1 MTTRRDMRGKVGMDF
16 YARNKMQPGL
26 QSVQRATASTMG
38 SINRQAGVLSA
49 GIGAALGGNAMYA
62 AAAAGTALVGMAASS
77 VTAFAAVEKKWAE
90 VTTLMPSM
98 QEEALASMQADI
110 NRFARQAGT
119 TLEEAYTAAYQAVS
133 AGIAPEDTAEFLR
146 TAHRAALA
154 GVSDTITSVD
164 ALTSAINAYGLEVR
178 DATHLSDAMFT
189 AIRLGKTT
197 YPELAASLGLVMPLA
212 SSMNTEF
219 QELTAASAALTAQG
233 NTQALATTQ
242 IRAALVALSKETGA
256 RSLFESL
263 TGMTYPEWQAQ
274 GGTLIEALTMIVKEA
289 ERTGKS
295 VPQLF
300 GRIEGAQAALALS
313 GSKAA
318 ATYEAAMADV
328 SGATEEAYGR
338 MSETT
343 DHKLNQMRSSW
354 EQFWVGF
361 GEKTAEDF
369 WAMVGNIQDIQQLW
383 GGYTNAEKEA
393 MRVSE
398 ENWRR
403 YARNIQRLRNAQQSA
418 VRDILAN
425 NLSSA
430 LGGGFQPGAVPG
442 VPTAPPVT
450 QGGPGSAAEWL
461 YGVSSGVG
469 QRSGDNLATLSRLN
483 ERTSNILLQRLRD
496 IEREEYSVYTPGGGG
511 GATRRALEDNTAA
524 LLALTE
530 ELAEQQEWLV
540 APGDAPIL
548 PEHLQSADPR
558 FNSRRVSNAL
568 AGGRL

>member
-38 SINRQAGVLSA
+38 AINRQAGVLSA

-62 AAAAGTALVGMAASS
+62 AAAAGTALVGMAATS

-90 VTTLMPSM
+90 VTTLMPTM
-98 QEEALASMQADI
+98 QKEALAVMKSDI
-110 NRFARQAGT
+110 DRFARESGT
-119 TLEEAYTAAYQAVS
+119 TLEDAYSAAYQAVS
-133 AGIAPEDTAEFLR
+133 AGIAPEDTAVFLK

-212 SSMNTEF
+212 ASMNTEF

-256 RSLFESL
+256 RSLFEAM

-274 GGTLIEALTMIVKEA
+274 GGTLIEALTIIVREA

-300 GRIEGAQAALALS
+300 GRVEGAQAALALS
-313 GSKAA
+313 GSRAA

-328 SGATEEAYGR
+328 SGATEEAYGK
-338 MSETT
+338 MVETT
-343 DHKLNQMRSSW
+343 DHRLNIVKAHW
-354 EQFWVGF
+354 EQFKISIGEATADIATGFVGYVH
-361 GEKTAEDF
+361 D
-369 WAMVGNIQDIQQLW
+369 MQSIW
-383 GGYTNAEKEA
+383 GGATIAEKEA
-393 MRVSE
+393 MKVSE

-403 YARNIQRLRNAQQSA
+403 YARNMQRLRNAQQTA
-418 VRDILAN
+418 VAGIIADNLAA
-425 NLSSA
+425 S

-442 VPTAPPVT
+442 VPTGPPVT
-450 QGGPGSAAEWL
+450 QAGPGSVAEWL
-461 YGVSSGVG
+461 AGVSSGVG
-469 QRSGDNLATLSRLN
+469 QRSGDNQATLSRLN

-496 IEREEYSVYTPGGGG
+496 IEREEYSVYTGGGG
-511 GATRRALEDNTAA
+511 GANRRALEDNTAA

-530 ELAEQQEWLV
+530 ELAEQQEWLT